1 MLFYNIVWL
10 IIYVTG
16 GISLGILGLA
26 DIHYFTLFMVNPAI
40 FDQLLHR
47 AEEQYI
53 SYTIPKPLPA
63 LVEVQSNY

>member
-40 FDQLLHR
+40 FDHLLHQ
-47 AEEQYI
+47 AEQRYI
-53 SYTIPKPLPA
+53 SYPVAKPIPA